1 MAAPSPSNKN
11 MSERDVLLKVEL
23 CFLIIHH
30 TTLVRLIFSHAN
42 FYSRQAAKTCNNLV
56 ARQGCQSGKPCMS
69 KPVRSLFCLNGLQLR
84 FSKALLETDESCIR
98 NMLVYKK
105 VVLIV
110 LLEYPFT
117 SESTYSHVASKL

>member
-1 MAAPSPSNKN
+1 MAAPSLSNKN

-23 CFLIIHH
+23 CFLIIHHHH

-69 KPVRSLFCLNGLQLR
+69 KPIRSLFCLNGLLLR
-84 FSKALLETDESCIR
+84 FSKVLLEADESCIR

-105 VVLIV
+105 VVLIRV
-110 LLEYPFT
+110 LLRISVYLL
-117 SESTYSHVASKL
+117 H